1 MHEASFLSAVM
12 GLIFVLG
19 LILLLSWLLKRFG
32 SPVLSGRLEQKK
44 TQITLL
50 EARQIDPKNRLVLL
64 RCRGKEYLLATGE
77 SNMLIDSFPV
87 LPDNDEKA
95 GTND

>member
-32 SPVLSGRLEQKK
+32 SPVLSGCLEHLVNALALRGEEGRSTLRKAAGRREHPVIRGYPNGATHRLDG
-44 TQITLL
+44 IL
-50 EARQIDPKNRLVLL
+50 
-64 RCRGKEYLLATGE
+64 
-77 SNMLIDSFPV
+77 
-87 LPDNDEKA
+87 
-95 GTND
+95 

>member
-1 MHEASFLSAVM
+1 MREASFLSAVM
-12 GLIFVLG
+12 GLVFVLG

-32 SPVLSGRLEQKK
+32 SPVLSGCSDSKK
-44 TQITLL
+44 KQITLL
-50 EARQIDPKNRLVLL
+50 EARPIDPKNRLVLF
-64 RCRGKEYLLATGE
+64 RCRDKEYLMTTGE

-87 LPDNDEKA
+87 ISDNDEKA

>member
-32 SPVLSGRLEQKK
+32 SPVLSGCLEQKK

-50 EARQIDPKNRLVLL
+50 EARQIDPKTDWSCFAVGAKNICWRRANRI
-64 RCRGKEYLLATGE
+64 C
-77 SNMLIDSFPV
+77 
-87 LPDNDEKA
+87 
-95 GTND
+95 